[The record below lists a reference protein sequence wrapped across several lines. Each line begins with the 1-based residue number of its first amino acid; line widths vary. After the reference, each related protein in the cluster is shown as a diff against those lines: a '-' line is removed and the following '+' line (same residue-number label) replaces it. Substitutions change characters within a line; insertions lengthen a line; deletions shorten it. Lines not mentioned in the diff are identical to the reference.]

1 MLMSGIEETE
11 HKEVWMISKTARNA
25 LRAVLSVAERE
36 ASGPVSAKALA
47 RELDLPH
54 NYLSKTLY
62 RLVQHGILAAT
73 RGRGGGYVLAA
84 PATALTLGRI
94 VEAIDPDGP
103 ERRCLL
109 GRPQCSEINPCAMHG
124 RWCEVREAI
133 DRFFAETTVG
143 DLLAPAAP
151 MVRGRSPLPAAKEP
165 NAMSDTS
172 SPSSQPPPAEPDA
185 PVPLMQRLYD
195 SPFLLLAACIVVMF
209 VFFTAWGMLE
219 IMSLEPAPLP

>member
-1 MLMSGIEETE
+1 
-11 HKEVWMISKTARNA
+11 MISKTARNA
-25 LRAVLSVAERE
+25 LRAVLCVADLEP
-36 ASGPVSAKALA
+36 SGPVSARTLA
-47 RELDLPH
+47 RELDLPQ

-62 RLVQHGILAAT
+62 RLVKHGVLAAT
-73 RGRGGGYVLAA
+73 RGRGGGYLLTA
-84 PATALTLGRI
+84 PAAQLSLGRI

-109 GRPQCSEINPCAMHG
+109 GRPECSESNPCAMHG

-143 DLLAPAAP
+143 DLLAPPAP
-151 MVRGRSPLPAAKEP
+151 VLRGQSPLPASKERD
-165 NAMSDTS
+165 AMSDTS
-172 SPSSQPPPAEPDA
+172 SHSSRPPPPNPDS

-195 SPFLLLAACIVVMF
+195 SPFLLLVACIVVMF